1 MEISGAHSINGEI
14 RIPGDKSISHRSAI
28 ISSITHETVAIKN
41 FLFSEDC
48 ENTITVLGKLGVKT
62 EKIDDT
68 LIIHGCGIENFK
80 EPDDVLYVGNS
91 GTTIRLLAGI
101 LASAGFNCVLSGD
114 SSINKRPMGRILK
127 PLSEMGATIYGRE
140 NNSKAPIIII
150 GNNILKGRSFDLNVS
165 SAQVKSC
172 LVLAGLFS
180 EGTTEINQPEIS
192 RDHTERMLEYFGA
205 DISYDGKYTRITPGK
220 KLTGKNIFVPCDI
233 SSAAYFIVACLILKD
248 SRIVIKDIG
257 INPTRSYFIE
267 LLKNMGAEIKIKNIR
282 TLNNEQLADIEVK
295 SSRLKSVQINKKFIP
310 NIIDEIPVLCV
321 AAAFSVGKT
330 LISGAKE
337 LRFKESD
344 RISSIV
350 TQFKKAGVSIE
361 EMDDGITINGNPDL
375 KIDEGAYES
384 YGDHRMAMSVAILGL
399 KSKTRIRVLGSESI
413 DTSFPGF
420 KYELKKAMH

>member
-150 GNNILKGRSFDLNVS
+150 GNHILKGRSFDLNVS

-321 AAAFSVGKT
+321 AAAFSEGKT

-344 RISSIV
+344 RISCIAA
-350 TQFKKAGVSIE
+350 QFKKAGVSIE

>member
-321 AAAFSVGKT
+321 AAAFSEGKT

-344 RISSIV
+344 RISCIV
-350 TQFKKAGVSIE
+350 AQFKKAGVSIE

>member
-48 ENTITVLGKLGVKT
+48 ENTVKVLGKLGVKT
-62 EKIDDT
+62 EKIDDS

-101 LASAGFNCVLSGD
+101 LASTDFNCVLTGD
-114 SSINKRPMGRILK
+114 GSINKRPMGRILK

-140 NNSKAPIIII
+140 NNTKAPIIII
-150 GNNILKGRSFDLNVS
+150 GNNILEGRSFNINVS

-233 SSAAYFIVACLILKD
+233 SSAAYFIVSCLILED
-248 SRIVIKDIG
+248 SKIVIKDIG

-267 LLKNMGAEIKIKNIR
+267 LLKNMGADIKIKNIR
-282 TLNNEQLADIEVK
+282 VLNNEQLADIEVK
-295 SSRLKSVQINKKFIP
+295 SSRLKSVQINKEFIP

-321 AAAFSVGKT
+321 AAAFSEGKT

-344 RISSIV
+344 RISCIV
-350 TQFKKAGVSIE
+350 AQFKKAGVSIE

-420 KYELKKAMH
+420 KYELKKAVH

>member
-321 AAAFSVGKT
+321 AAAFSEGKT

>member
-14 RIPGDKSISHRSAI
+14 KIPGDKSISHRSAI
-28 ISSITHETVAIKN
+28 ISSLTHETVAIKN

-48 ENTITVLGKLGVKT
+48 ENTIAVLGKLGVKT
-62 EKIDDT
+62 ERIEDT
-68 LIIHGCGIENFK
+68 LIVYGCGIENFR
-80 EPDDVLYVGNS
+80 EPDDILYVGNS

-101 LASAGFNCVLSGD
+101 LASTSFNCVLAGD

-127 PLSEMGATIYGRE
+127 PLSEMGAAIYGRE
-140 NNSKAPIIII
+140 NNTKAPIIII
-150 GNNILKGRSFDLNVS
+150 GNKKLKGKSFDINVS

-172 LVLAGLFS
+172 LMLAGLFS
-180 EGTTEINQPEIS
+180 EGTTEIRQPDVS
-192 RDHTERMLEYFGA
+192 RDHTEKMLEYFGA
-205 DISYDGKYTRITPGK
+205 DIFYDGKYTRITPGQ

-267 LLKNMGAEIKIKNIR
+267 LIKNMGADIKIKNTR
-282 TLNNEQLADIEVK
+282 VLNNEQLADIEVK
-295 SSRLKSVQINKKFIP
+295 SSLLKSVHINKEFIP

-321 AAAFSVGKT
+321 AAAFSEGKT
-330 LISGAKE
+330 LITGAKE

-350 TQFKKAGVSIE
+350 AQFKKAGISIE
-361 EMDDGITINGNPDL
+361 EMDDGIAINGNPDL
-375 KIDEGAYES
+375 KINEGVYES

-399 KSKTRIRVLGSESI
+399 KSETRIRILGSESI

-420 KYELKKAMH
+420 KYELKKAVH